1 MTTVLRTAG
10 SGRTR
15 WDATHSILAG
25 RDISCTVTG
34 PLFVLSRIG
43 DARKA
48 VPTARAGHARQKR
61 LIAMNSL

>member
-1 MTTVLRTAG
+1 MTTVP
-10 SGRTR
+10 RTR
-15 WDATHSILAG
+15 GIESDALGCNASNSQG